1 MGPAPRNQREQLRGR
16 PETTLPSGARG
27 PRIDSRGRPPSGPL
41 LPQAS
46 VSLKGRW
53 GLGCSILVTPATW
66 GRAEGEEGRS
76 PCLPG
81 RPVGVVASP
90 PQSSFFSLQ
99 KISANFRSCSLAACD
114 SSCSRW
120 LFCLRLA
127 TSDCST
133 ALSCFSC
140 GAGAGVSRRR
150 LNGSPAACEP
160 CPAARVQQPSN
171 LRQVTSWAHLTQRRS
186 SSLGPS
192 FPSSKTAGGGGGADR
207 TSLVV

>member
-1 MGPAPRNQREQLRGR
+1 MGTGPAPRNQREQLRGR
-16 PETTLPSGARG
+16 PETTLPFGARG
-27 PRIDSRGRPPSGPL
+27 PRVDSRGRPPSGPTAA
-41 LPQAS
+41 PS
-46 VSLKGRW
+46 VRVLERAVGP
-53 GLGCSILVTPATW
+53 GLSILVTPATR

-76 PCLPG
+76 PCPPR

-99 KISANFRSCSLAACD
+99 KISANLRSCSLAACD

-140 GAGAGVSRRR
+140 GAGAGVSRAQAEWH
-150 LNGSPAACEP
+150 P
-160 CPAARVQQPSN
+160 
-171 LRQVTSWAHLTQRRS
+171 LRPVSLAQLPGFS
-186 SSLGPS
+186 S
-192 FPSSKTAGGGGGADR
+192 
-207 TSLVV
+207 